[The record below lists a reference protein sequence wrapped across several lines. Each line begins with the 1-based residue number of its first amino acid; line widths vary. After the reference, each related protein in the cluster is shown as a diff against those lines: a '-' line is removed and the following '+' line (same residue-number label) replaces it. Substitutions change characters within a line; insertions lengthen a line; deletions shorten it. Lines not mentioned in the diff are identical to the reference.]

1 MFLGCD
7 GFNHMLAVYRHSR
20 GIISAWRWIVQNRE
34 KGENL
39 NSLFK
44 NIPERKM
51 TIKRGIRKDK
61 GMVLWKRAE
70 KISSLVLL
78 ASLNESRDE
87 AN

>member
-7 GFNHMLAVYRHSR
+7 GFNHMLAVYRRSR
-20 GIISAWRWIVQNRE
+20 GIISAWGWIVQNRE

-44 NIPERKM
+44 HIPERKM
-51 TIKRGIRKDK
+51 TIKRGIRKDE

-70 KISSLVLL
+70 KISYLVLL
-78 ASLNESRDE
+78 AFLNESRDE